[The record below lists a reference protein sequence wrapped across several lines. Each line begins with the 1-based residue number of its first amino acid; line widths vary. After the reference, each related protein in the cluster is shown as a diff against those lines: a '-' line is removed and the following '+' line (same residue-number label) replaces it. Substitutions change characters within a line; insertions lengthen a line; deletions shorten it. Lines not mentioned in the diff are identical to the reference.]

1 MTAQEMLNGKYQT
14 LATKL
19 GDLCLQRDRADAQIV
34 KVKAEID
41 IIEACVPICNQIEM
55 QVKEASKFDSDNDT
69 FEAKKGPNGPHP
81 V

>member
-1 MTAQEMLNGKYQT
+1 MTAQEMLNNKYQT

-19 GDLCLQRDRADAQIV
+19 GDLYLQRDRADSQIA

-41 IIEACVPICNQIEM
+41 HIEACVPICNQIEM
-55 QVKEASKFDSDNDT
+55 QLKESAQFDTDTVFSGTKGSD
-69 FEAKKGPNGPHP
+69 GPHP